1 MKMELSVFVA
11 HLLVVWSCAAR
22 FVAGDVIEGTVG
34 TESEVSSVTCY
45 QCGQP
50 EVDPESDYP
59 DSYCDVTVPNNNCK
73 PDSKMY
79 NLTCDIMDKIGPSPL
94 WTR

>member
-1 MKMELSVFVA
+1 MKHFRIVA
-11 HLLVVWSCAAR
+11 HLLVVWSWETW
-22 FVAGDVIEGTVG
+22 FVSGDHIGG
-34 TESEVSSVTCY
+34 SESEADSVTCY

-50 EVDPESDYP
+50 EIDPESDYP

-79 NLTCDIMDKIGPSPL
+79 NLTCDIMDKIGSSPL